1 MEQQPTITQLNP
13 DNFEFQSYISSD
25 EQLIATSDL
34 DTVFTQD
41 TDYIEYYIYDE
52 NQNRIF
58 PPQTQP
64 LLSYNVKQG
73 DVLLKP
79 EQDLSQLGFDQG
91 LYNIL
96 YSFYRKRL
104 ASDVFTKYF
113 IKEISS
119 DRTEIR
125 LDSNIISNEDI
136 ISSTNEFISYRD
148 SQPYFVDFYLNFGD
162 NQTLI
167 ANNVK
172 LDTTTTEDPTVL
184 IKLYNPL
191 PEQFNIKD
199 EVWVV
204 EELSE
209 SQLYQINFPFNIIIE
224 DDFEFISGPN
234 YNIEVKTETGKSGQQ
249 FTYNTLL
256 NTNTTSSINQLQN
269 LLKTKEI
276 EINVNY
282 EDFSEFIHFSSAKT
296 RLENFYYKVG
306 LIESYTNTINNTLGS
321 ITSATTLS
329 FAYSS
334 SVASFQSKID
344 EIIQNF
350 DGYEYFLYFDSG
362 SQYSWPKSTTEPPYT
377 LYSTG
382 STEVL
387 NWIGSA
393 DPGDAYFGGI
403 ALTASDYDQNN
414 QDWLYWAIPEYLRED
429 PENARYELFVDM
441 VGQHYDNIWIYIKD
455 ITNKFSADNRL
466 DYGISKDLVA
476 DAIRDFGVKLY
487 SNNFNIND
495 LYTAFLGLTPSGS
508 LFPYP
513 DQTNTLPTPN
523 GLEYVD
529 TLISASN
536 DIIPLDDANKRLYKR
551 IYHNLPYLL
560 KTKGTVTGLRAL
572 ITSYGIPDTILRI
585 NEFGGKDRNNS
596 QDWDLEQR
604 VFNYAFDTEGTNYF
618 SSSFVPDSNW
628 DTGNINTPNTIQFRF
643 KTNGIPNSTHYSQ
656 SLWVT
661 EDGDSAL
668 ILEYTGSGLT
678 SASYSGSI
686 PDPEN
691 IYGTIKFIPDLS
703 SPQNSA
709 SIYLPVFDGEWWSVM
724 TTVDSS
730 ISLANSTAS
739 LYIANR
745 IDDQIGF
752 SDSNSILGSDTTFYD
767 QSTYIKF
774 PQDSSITIDSKDY
787 IPFSGSYQEIRYYAP
802 IINENAFLDYVM
814 NPYSVEGNTTNSTP
828 EELIFRADLG
838 TQLDTGSRVSIHPRV
853 TGSIS
858 QITQSFNDGTSTF
871 YISSSNFIPNVE
883 KIYQDQVP
891 SGIKNRITDKIQITN
906 NIMPDSPSG
915 SNTDIQVLSPF
926 QSIQQTSFVSQSY
939 TPNVNYLEV
948 AFSPQDQIN
957 DDINAQ
963 LGYFNLGDYI
973 GDPRQMSSPSYSYSD
988 LDKLRD
994 AYFNKYINSYDVVDF
1009 IRLIKFFDNSL
1020 FRMIKD
1026 FTPARTSL
1034 SSGVVVKQHL
1044 LERNRQRPAQASLS
1058 NETYSGSIKPQSRGY
1073 NTGSGDVGQYEFNNG
1088 SSIYRFSGGTGG
1100 SFQQYNGLN
1109 TSPSASAYGLSNQF
1123 GLTQSFEETYDGPLG
1138 PRTIT
1143 IYNQEEFYDGEFSG
1157 SYIQVTD
1164 GNLNDRCKP
1173 YKKIS
1178 TSEII
1183 YNPIFFLD
1191 NSSPEGNNNSS
1202 LWLDRRNSPVDGD
1215 AWFYIIGGKVLYI
1228 KLPINDINGIQV
1240 INYIADLN
1248 SIIFFSTFGE
1258 ITYFITGFSRNASN
1272 VILFIDPN
1280 QGGFPTIPS
1289 QVINATAEGS
1299 ISSDEQTTWSGA
1311 RNATT
1316 GTVGD
1321 IPTNSEKTI
1330 LSEFILDPFSPPPS
1344 TYTVI
1349 FDNQGGTPS
1358 STSTTVN
1365 IGGTT
1370 GPITPPT
1377 RDGFDFIE
1385 YNTQPNGS
1393 GTVFTGN
1400 TTVNSNITVYA
1411 QWEATT
1417 LFLAQRSTGEVDG
1430 ELSACN
1436 LSLISDIE
1444 VESLSQYQSTN
1455 TFAVGDRVFN
1465 INGTPFNGSGLWYRI
1480 QGSGFG
1486 DPSATYKINSDGD
1499 ITQGGSLCI

>member
-13 DNFEFQSYISSD
+13 DNFEFQSYIPSD

-79 EQDLSQLGFDQG
+79 EQDLFQLGFDQG

-125 LDSNIISNEDI
+125 LDSNTISNENI

-162 NQTLI
+162 NQTII
-167 ANNVK
+167 ANNVR

-191 PEQFNIKD
+191 PDQFGIKD
-199 EVWVV
+199 EVWIV

-209 SQLYQINFPFNIIIE
+209 SQLYQVNFPFNIIIE

-234 YNIEVKTETGKSGQQ
+234 YSIEVKTETGKSGQQ
-249 FTYNTLL
+249 YTYNTLL

-306 LIESYTNTINNTLGS
+306 LIESYTNTINDTLGS
-321 ITSATTLS
+321 ITSATTSS

-334 SVASFQSKID
+334 SVATFKSKID

-382 STEVL
+382 SIEVL

-585 NEFGGKDRNNS
+585 NEFGSKDRNNS

-709 SIYLPVFDGEWWSVM
+709 SVYLPVFDGEWWSVM

-774 PQDSSITIDSKDY
+774 PQDSNVTIDSKDY

-802 IINENAFLDYVM
+802 IINENVFLDYVM

-858 QITQSFNDGTSTF
+858 QITQSFNDGTSAF

-883 KIYQDQVP
+883 KIYQDQIP

-939 TPNVNYLEV
+939 TPSVNYLEV

-1020 FRMIKD
+1020 FSMIKD

-1044 LERNRQRPAQASLS
+1044 LERNRQRPAQASWS

-1073 NTGSGDVGQYEFNNG
+1073 DTGSGDVGQYEFNDG

-1100 SFQQYNGLN
+1100 SFQHYNGLN

-1138 PRTIT
+1138 PRTVT

-1157 SYIQVTD
+1157 SYIQVTN

-1191 NSSPEGNNNSS
+1191 NSSTEGNNNSS

-1215 AWFYIIGGKVLYI
+1215 AWFYIIDGKVLYI

-1248 SIIFFSTFGE
+1248 SITFFSTFGE

-1411 QWEATT
+1411 QWEVTT
-1417 LFLAQRSTGEVDG
+1417 LFLAQRSEGVETEFGD
-1430 ELSACN
+1430 C
-1436 LSLISDIE
+1436 SLLLTTDIE

-1465 INGTPFNGSGLWYRI
+1465 SNSTPFNGNNLWYKI
-1480 QGSGFG
+1480 QGSGIG